1 MLSEF
6 LENKLKKARY
16 KLLPDGSY
24 FGEIAGVR
32 GVWANAKTLENC
44 REELREVLEEWLL
57 LKVRAGE
64 DISGLPFPGAKRQ
77 TLKHA

>member
-16 KLLPDGSY
+16 KILSDGSY
-24 FGEIAGVR
+24 FGEIPGAR
-32 GVWANAKTLENC
+32 GVWANTKTLENC
-44 REELREVLEEWLL
+44 REELREVLEEWVL

-64 DISGLPFPGAKRQ
+64 SISGFSFPSGKIQ
-77 TLKHA
+77 MNHA